1 MSDKDIVESI
11 FGWLGS
17 LLSIYFFI
25 APIHPFTKVF
35 QNKIDYKDSP
45 GILLIF
51 TFMNCILW
59 TVYGFLKNEAQIYIT
74 NSLGGIITL
83 VWITIYLIYLGKKY
97 FVLSF
102 IINIFLLILIT
113 SISHIFYHIFGE
125 ENTGFIAMIFNV
137 LMFAAPGEK
146 IFQVFKTGKF
156 ELIPI
161 FSSIGG
167 FACSLCWLLFGIYQ
181 KDLNII
187 IPNSIGLFLAIF
199 QVMVYFIYYNKKKEN
214 K

>member
-1 MSDKDIVESI
+1 MSDKDVIESI

-45 GILLIF
+45 GILLLF

-59 TVYGFLKNEAQIYIT
+59 TVYGFLKDETQIYIT
-74 NSLGGIITL
+74 NSLGGVITL
-83 VWITIYLIYLGKKY
+83 IWITIYLIYLGKKY
-97 FVLSF
+97 FVFSF
-102 IINIFLLILIT
+102 IINIFLLILII
-113 SISHIFYHIFGE
+113 SISHIFYHIVGE
-125 ENTGFIAMIFNV
+125 DNTGLIAVMFNV

-167 FACSLCWLLFGIYQ
+167 FACSLCWLIFGIYK

-187 IPNSIGLFLAIF
+187 IPNSIGLLFAIF
-199 QVMVYFIYYNKKKEN
+199 QIIIYLIYNKKN
-214 K
+214 KTK

>member
-1 MSDKDIVESI
+1 MSKDIVESI

-17 LLSIYFFI
+17 IISIYFFI
-25 APIHPFTKVF
+25 APIYPFTKVLL
-35 QNKIDYKDSP
+35 NKIDYNDSP
-45 GILLIF
+45 GILLLF

-59 TVYGFLKNEAQIYIT
+59 TVYGFLKDETQIYIT
-74 NSLGGIITL
+74 NSLGGVITL
-83 VWITIYLIYLGKKY
+83 IWITIYLIYLGKKY
-97 FVLSF
+97 FVFSF
-102 IINIFLLILIT
+102 IINIFLLILII
-113 SISHIFYHIFGE
+113 SISHIFYHIVGE
-125 ENTGFIAMIFNV
+125 DNTGLIAMIFNV

-167 FACSLCWLLFGIYQ
+167 FACSLCWLIFGIYK

-187 IPNSIGLFLAIF
+187 IPNSIGLLFAIF
-199 QVMVYFIYYNKKKEN
+199 QIIIYLIYNKKN
-214 K
+214 KTK

>member
-1 MSDKDIVESI
+1 MSDKDVIESI

-45 GILLIF
+45 GILLLF

-59 TVYGFLKNEAQIYIT
+59 TVYGFLKDETQIYIT
-74 NSLGGIITL
+74 NSLGGVITL
-83 VWITIYLIYLGKKY
+83 IWITIYLIYLGKKY
-97 FVLSF
+97 FVFSF
-102 IINIFLLILIT
+102 IINIFLLILII
-113 SISHIFYHIFGE
+113 SISHIFYHIVGE
-125 ENTGFIAMIFNV
+125 DNTGLIAMIFNV

-167 FACSLCWLLFGIYQ
+167 FACSLCWLIFGIYK

-187 IPNSIGLFLAIF
+187 IPNSIGLLFAIF
-199 QVMVYFIYYNKKKEN
+199 QIIIYLIYNKKN
-214 K
+214 KTK

>member
-1 MSDKDIVESI
+1 MSDKDIIESI

-25 APIHPFTKVF
+25 SPIHPFTKVL
-35 QNKIDYKDSP
+35 QNKIDFKDSP
-45 GILLIF
+45 GILLLF

-59 TVYGFLKNEAQIYIT
+59 AVYGFLKNETQIYIT
-74 NSLGGIITL
+74 NGLGGVITL
-83 VWITIYLIYLGKKY
+83 IWITIYLSYLGKNY
-97 FVLSF
+97 FILSF

-113 SISHIFYHIFGE
+113 SISHIFYHIIGE

-146 IFQVFKTGKF
+146 IFQVFKNGKF

>member
-1 MSDKDIVESI
+1 MSDKDVIESI

-45 GILLIF
+45 GILLLF

-59 TVYGFLKNEAQIYIT
+59 TVYGFLKDETQIYIT
-74 NSLGGIITL
+74 NSLGGVITL
-83 VWITIYLIYLGKKY
+83 IWITIYLIYLGKKY
-97 FVLSF
+97 FVFSF
-102 IINIFLLILIT
+102 IINIFLLILII
-113 SISHIFYHIFGE
+113 SVSHIFYHIVGE
-125 ENTGFIAMIFNV
+125 DNTGLIAMIFNV

-161 FSSIGG
+161 FS
-167 FACSLCWLLFGIYQ
+167 
-181 KDLNII
+181 
-187 IPNSIGLFLAIF
+187 
-199 QVMVYFIYYNKKKEN
+199 
-214 K
+214 